1 MLNHVE
7 YPSSVK
13 EGTET
18 PGAFDQNGQRFY
30 VLDRL
35 QEQASRIRYLLDTTV
50 FFRDQ
55 LEACQAAGNAEAA
68 QSTYLSLSSG
78 RIGIAN
84 GVRSLKPLLLELE
97 HPAAS
102 ICEALVDQISSFEL
116 MTRDYSKFSGV
127 ISRFLDALPS
137 YHTVDASTIGR
148 LMNHVKLGHY
158 PTDLTHVGYLERG
171 IAFPDKTVN
180 LLDPCCGTGDAVL
193 RLALG
198 HDSRCYGI
206 ELDEERAGLAEQK
219 LFRVAYG
226 DFFSSYVGNRS
237 FHTIL
242 LTLRQMEQIQEV
254 VITLDMDKLM
264 NWRVQ
269 NALTKIIALVRSIR
283 GIKIRV
289 MNWNMTFK
297 GIDDFYLARNY
308 AAKQGVNILD
318 MSSNFITIYLEDL
331 WKREYP
337 KQDRGF
343 IHTCEWE
350 ELTLPVNE
358 LTADPPK
365 DMRKAKNY
373 LRLLQEGTADFPP
386 LVCVNRMVIDGQ
398 HRFWAYRQAGFQQVK
413 VYQNKPW
420 AMPAAA

>member
-1 MLNHVE
+1 MKGDV
-7 YPSSVK
+7 
-13 EGTET
+13 
-18 PGAFDQNGQRFY
+18 
-30 VLDRL
+30 
-35 QEQASRIRYLLDTTV
+35 AS
-50 FFRDQ
+50 
-55 LEACQAAGNAEAA
+55 
-68 QSTYLSLSSG
+68 
-78 RIGIAN
+78 
-84 GVRSLKPLLLELE
+84 
-97 HPAAS
+97 
-102 ICEALVDQISSFEL
+102 
-116 MTRDYSKFSGV
+116 
-127 ISRFLDALPS
+127 FLDDDALFLCFAGV
-137 YHTVDASTIGR
+137 TA
-148 LMNHVKLGHY
+148 VKH
-158 PTDLTHVGYLERG
+158 LE
-171 IAFPDKTVN
+171 D
-180 LLDPCCGTGDAVL
+180 
-193 RLALG
+193 
-198 HDSRCYGI
+198 
-206 ELDEERAGLAEQK
+206 
-219 LFRVAYG
+219 
-226 DFFSSYVGNRS
+226 
-237 FHTIL
+237 
-242 LTLRQMEQIQEV
+242 TLRQMEQIQEV

-398 HRFWAYRQAGFQQVK
+398 HRFWAYRPAFNRSKSIRTSRGPCPRRRKRRSMEMDTQSIREKLMGRVQLIERRNDNNESVIHCFGALGQSGVAEADVLHLCGFYGIPYHGSWTVE
-413 VYQNKPW
+413 
-420 AMPAAA
+420 AASDIGDSFYLRLPLGGEADA